1 MTLALFIYFFHLTVP
16 GYPYP
21 THQPQQ
27 NMVRPP
33 QQRQTYVNPAAPQIR
48 MPSYAISRGSQQ
60 MQFQQ
65 PPPPPGQQQQ
75 QAPAAPQQQP
85 QIQASQQPLAQPHY
99 PANIIQ
105 MMVSDI

>member
-1 MTLALFIYFFHLTVP
+1 
-16 GYPYP
+16 
-21 THQPQQ
+21 
-27 NMVRPP
+27 
-33 QQRQTYVNPAAPQIR
+33 
-48 MPSYAISRGSQQ
+48 

-85 QIQASQQPLAQPHY
+85 QIQASQQPLAQAHY

-105 MMVSDI
+105 MMVSVF